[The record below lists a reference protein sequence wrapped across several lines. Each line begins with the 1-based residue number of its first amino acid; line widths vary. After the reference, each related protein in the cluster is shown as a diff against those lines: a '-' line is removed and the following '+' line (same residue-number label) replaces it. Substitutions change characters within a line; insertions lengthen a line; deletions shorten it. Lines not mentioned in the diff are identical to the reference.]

1 MAVKRIGFLLPE
13 LRIVGGINVVL
24 NWGVV
29 LVKSGY
35 HVEMILPSSAT
46 PSEVPFLS
54 AADSQRLELT
64 SEREARHRRYHAVI
78 ATYWTGIAL
87 LAELN
92 ADHYAW
98 FMQAY
103 ESQFLDHNSSAQA
116 DFDELVASQINVITT
131 AHWLEQHILRHYNF
145 EPKQTFCVI
154 SGLDKTLWRSVP
166 REPLRPGG
174 RPVRFLIEGPVTDRR
189 KNVARTVRLL
199 EELGLCYT
207 WVGATV
213 DRSLTGPNCSGV
225 EEQVPYQ
232 RMPQIYGSADVLVK
246 ASNSEGMFGPP
257 LEMFATGGTAAAW
270 NVQGAE
276 EYMADRYNSRLV
288 PMNSWPQF
296 VEAVRE
302 LASDP
307 ELVVSLQKNALTTA
321 ESWPTWDDQADQ
333 IRATIE
339 SLVPLGRCSLVRHI
353 ATNQFRS
360 TIHSLADADRATQAL
375 AQLDQLTNS
384 RAWRFVRLLW
394 RVRKRLAP
402 DGSRRWTYLLQTA
415 RMVWRVGSRTKLI
428 DTSR

>member
-1 MAVKRIGFLLPE
+1 MAVKRIGFLLPG

-35 HVEMILPSSAT
+35 HVEMILPPSAC

-54 AADSQRLELT
+54 AEDSQRLELT
-64 SEREARHRRYHAVI
+64 SELEARRRRYHAVI
-78 ATYWTGIAL
+78 ATYWTSIAL
-87 LAELN
+87 LAELD

-103 ESQFLDHNSSAQA
+103 ESQFLDHNSPAQA
-116 DFDELVASQINVITT
+116 DFDELIASQMNVITT

-154 SGLDKTLWRSVP
+154 SGLDKALWRSVP
-166 REPLRPGG
+166 REPLGPGG
-174 RPVRFLIEGPVTDRR
+174 RPVRFLVEGPVTDRR

-199 EELGLCYT
+199 EDLGLCYR
-207 WVGATV
+207 WVGANV
-213 DRSLTGPNCSGV
+213 DRSLTGPNCRGV
-225 EEQVPYQ
+225 EEQVRYQ
-232 RMPQIYGSADVLVK
+232 RMPQVYGSADVLVK

-270 NVQGAE
+270 HVQGAE

-296 VEAVRE
+296 VEAVLE
-302 LASDP
+302 LAGDP
-307 ELVVSLQKNALTTA
+307 ELVLSLQENALTTA

-339 SLVPLGRCSLVRHI
+339 SLVPLGRCSLVRHA
-353 ATNQFRS
+353 ATNHFRS
-360 TIHSLADADRATQAL
+360 TIHSLADADRASQAL
-375 AQLDQLTNS
+375 AQLNQLTNS
-384 RAWRFVRLLW
+384 RAWRFVRLLQ
-394 RVRKRLAP
+394 RVRKWLAP
-402 DGSRRWTYLLQTA
+402 DGSRRWAYLLQTA

-428 DTSR
+428 AHH